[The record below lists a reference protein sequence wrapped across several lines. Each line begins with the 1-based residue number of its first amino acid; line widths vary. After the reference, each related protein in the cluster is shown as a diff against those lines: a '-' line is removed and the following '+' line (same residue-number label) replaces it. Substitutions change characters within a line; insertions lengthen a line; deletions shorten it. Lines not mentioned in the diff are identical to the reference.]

1 MRIEK
6 EEENSCF
13 RSTDTAQCAEKGK
26 FSSSFSMMKIHF
38 ATEIVF
44 GDSSILSLPCCRHT
58 NSTKKR
64 WGYFQI
70 LTHYDSLDP

>member
-38 ATEIVF
+38 ATEMVF
-44 GDSSILSLPCCRHT
+44 GATAPYYPFLAVAI
-58 NSTKKR
+58 
-64 WGYFQI
+64 QI
-70 LTHYDSLDP
+70 LQKKDGVIFKFLLTMTL